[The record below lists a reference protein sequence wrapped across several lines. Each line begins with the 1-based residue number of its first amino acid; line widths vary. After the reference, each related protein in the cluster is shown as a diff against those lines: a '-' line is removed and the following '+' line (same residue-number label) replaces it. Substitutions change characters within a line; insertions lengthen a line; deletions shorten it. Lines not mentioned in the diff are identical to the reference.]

1 MDGGAWGALV
11 VGLLWSF
18 IIFFISIAIVA
29 KLLVGDSWRQ
39 RVLLSTLPILSLE
52 ASLCAIASMLPPED
66 PDLILF
72 GIVVAYILYRV
83 FVRFSWVPRLA
94 GKVYVVFE
102 ALFPLLALST
112 FKVRSLFLVNIV
124 LVSIAVLLMEVV
136 RRELKGYGTHRGSRP
151 NAGVSESLE

>member
-124 LVSIAVLLMEVV
+124 LLGATLSLLELT
-136 RRELKGYGTHRGSRP
+136 RRRLLPRSKRGGS
-151 NAGVSESLE
+151 